1 MVRKRADRGRGQSDH
16 AYQPPTPL
24 EDAAS
29 KEWTPYL
36 HPHMQAHAD
45 FLTAK
50 LGQPTLQLPFEKAFV
65 LCDLLKLAVRYPGLD
80 PQSLRVGRELLEEM
94 IAEFETQS
102 PGIAQWL
109 RRGDHGEGKGV
120 QDAK

>member
-24 EDAAS
+24 EQADEKKWA
-29 KEWTPYL
+29 PHL
-36 HPHMQAHAD
+36 HTHMQAHAN
-45 FLTAK
+45 FLEAK
-50 LGQPTLQLPFEKAFV
+50 LGQPTLQMPFAKAFV
-65 LCDLLKLAVRYPGLD
+65 LIDLLKLAVRYPGLD

-94 IAEFETQS
+94 IAEFEAQS
-102 PGIAQWL
+102 PGVALWL

-120 QDAK
+120 QHGS

>member
-36 HPHMQAHAD
+36 PPLLQEHAD
-45 FLTAK
+45 FLKAK
-50 LGQPTLQLPFEKAFV
+50 LGQVTLQMPFEKAFG
-65 LCDLLKLAVRYPGLD
+65 LLDLLKLAVRYPGLHPD
-80 PQSLRVGRELLEEM
+80 ALRLGRELLEDM
-94 IAEFETQS
+94 IAEFNKQS
-102 PGIAQWL
+102 PGVADWL

-120 QDAK
+120 QHGK